1 MQTAACRNSL
11 KFRPAFFLLHIL
23 SSIFV
28 TAVRVLKYEHL
39 VPQIERPPEG
49 FKYGTIE
56 GSYMADYFKNSE
68 NMYFR
73 HIWYHMKDNN
83 VKSLS
88 EGVQAARTG
97 YVVSLN

>member
-1 MQTAACRNSL
+1 MSW
-11 KFRPAFFLLHIL
+11 I
-23 SSIFV
+23 SV
-28 TAVRVLKYEHL
+28 TAMRVLKYEHI
-39 VPQIERPPEG
+39 VQQIERPPEG

-97 YVVSLN
+97 YVISLN

>member
-1 MQTAACRNSL
+1 MPTAACRNSL
-11 KFRPAFFLLHIL
+11 KRLAFLIVHL
-23 SSIFV
+23 IFDFF
-28 TAVRVLKYEHL
+28 TAVRVLKYEDF

-97 YVVSLN
+97 YVISLN